1 MGAIKR
7 IAQEATDNVVRW
19 LDSLSRKSGVYMGK
33 DEMYKEVGEKA
44 EKLMTNAPQMFE
56 YYEDIPLYQGLR
68 EAVEGSEDLALMD
81 PATFRKLAAPIATE
95 LPDIKRMM
103 QEKQFDYED
112 MYKYGTKFD
121 AIPYLSYKTPS
132 SDMAKITAHEGRH
145 RSRALEGLSE
155 PYQLVRMIPAG
166 REELLS
172 KMPEGT
178 GMYPE
183 ASFQNLSNF
192 DSKDIEKIK
201 QEDNIGSLGQLLK
214 ILGIAGVV
222 TPGALSSLGGEDGS

>member
-7 IAQEATDNVVRW
+7 IAQEATENVISW
-19 LDSLSRKSGVYMGK
+19 LESLSRKTDSPMTA

-44 EKLMTNAPQMFE
+44 EKLMVKAPQMFQ
-56 YYEDIPLYQGLR
+56 YYEDVPLYQGLR
-68 EAVEGSEDLALMD
+68 EATEGSEDLALMD

-95 LPDIKRMM
+95 IPEINQMM
-103 QEKQFDYED
+103 LKKKLDYED
-112 MYKYGTKFD
+112 MYRYGTKFD
-121 AIPYLSYKTPS
+121 ALPYLSYNQPI
-132 SDMAKITAHEGRH
+132 DDVAQIAAHEGRH

-172 KMPEGT
+172 KLPDQTKMYSEMSSMNPDNPER
-178 GMYPE
+178 
-183 ASFQNLSNF
+183 
-192 DSKDIEKIK
+192 
-201 QEDNIGSLGQLLK
+201 IGSLGELLK

>member
-33 DEMYKEVGEKA
+33 DEMYEEVGEKA
-44 EKLMTNAPQMFE
+44 EKLMVKAPQMFQ
-56 YYEDIPLYQGLR
+56 YYEDVPLYQGLR
-68 EAVEGSEDLALMD
+68 DAAEGSEDLALMD
-81 PATFRKLAAPIATE
+81 PATFRKLAAPIAT
-95 LPDIKRMM
+95 DIPEINQMM
-103 QEKQFDYED
+103 LKKKLDYED
-112 MYKYGTKFD
+112 MYRYGTKFD
-121 AIPYLSYKTPS
+121 ALPYLSYQQPI
-132 SDMAKITAHEGRH
+132 DDVAQIAAHEGRH

-155 PYQLVRMIPAG
+155 PYQLVRMIPAV

-172 KMPEGT
+172 KLPDQTKMYSEMSSMNPDNPER
-178 GMYPE
+178 
-183 ASFQNLSNF
+183 
-192 DSKDIEKIK
+192 
-201 QEDNIGSLGQLLK
+201 IGSLGELLK